1 MPPSLPFSTFRAAA
15 PAPLRGRWQALRG
28 LAALCAA
35 ALLCGCAGVTVSS
48 MSPREYLTQRRGDVL
63 TTGRVSEATEEVLR
77 VIGSDAEA
85 CADDLAECRAQLA
98 ASSGLNEEQRLAAL
112 AEVWLQVGIDGE
124 RDRSAPL
131 PPDEALDAWMESA
144 RHAWAYLFFTP
155 RGPGERAFED
165 RQTQVRDYYNFATQ
179 RVVALLFQRYQAEG
193 TRSDAPLTVG
203 AWRISSDASDLRLP
217 SDAPLPSELI
227 PAATLRFS
235 GVRNTYRRD
244 GLGTELVAVSV
255 PEPVPGSVSAQ
266 QDGLH
271 GPPHTPPPFQEM
283 PFPAA
288 TALLRFPGKTL
299 GEVLRTQ
306 DVQLTVYDPY
316 HTAQVELGGR
326 PVPLAGN
333 FTAGYGLWLA
343 RSGFATQAMRTL
355 LGWND
360 RLDAPRIHLMQPYD
374 PNRRTIVMLHGLAS
388 SPEAWIN
395 VANEVLGD
403 AQLRD
408 AYQVWQVYYPT
419 NAPLAVNQHDIR
431 EALQATLAHFDP
443 AGTARASRD
452 MVLVGHSMGG
462 VLGRLLVS
470 DTGDVLWNQIVGNTQ
485 LEDADKAQLRQDL
498 GPFLV
503 FEPLPQVSSAV
514 FIAAPHRGTPF
525 ANKTLSR
532 WLANMVTLPLA
543 LLERFGDAT
552 RMLARAQ
559 ATQSTSDGVPPRL
572 PNSIDNLA
580 DTDPF
585 VRAGAELPIS
595 PRVRYHS
602 IMGREDPAAPLAQS
616 SDGIVPYTSAHLA
629 GADSELVLTSHHSV
643 QENPRAILEIRRILR
658 EALAAPPAR

>member
-1 MPPSLPFSTFRAAA
+1 MSPTTPSPFHRTWS
-15 PAPLRGRWQALRG
+15 PAPRRTPWSVLRG

-35 ALLCGCAGVTVSS
+35 AVLCGCAGVTVSS
-48 MSPREYLTQRRGDVL
+48 MSPREYLSQRRGDVL
-63 TTGRVSEATEEVLR
+63 TSGRVSEATEEVLR
-77 VIGSDAEA
+77 VIGSDADT
-85 CADDLAECRAQLA
+85 CADDLADCRNQLA
-98 ASSGLNEEQRLAAL
+98 ASNGISEEQRLSAL
-112 AEVWLQVGIDGE
+112 AEVWLQVGLEGE

-131 PPDEALDAWMESA
+131 PQDEALDAWMESA
-144 RHAWAYLFFTP
+144 RYAWAYLFFTQ
-155 RGPGERAFED
+155 RSPGERAFED

-179 RVVALLFQRYQAEG
+179 RVVSLLFQRYRAEG
-193 TRSDAPLTVG
+193 RRSDEARTLG
-203 AWRISSDASDLRLP
+203 AWRISSNASDIRLP
-217 SDAPLPSELI
+217 SDAPLPEELI
-227 PAATLRFS
+227 PATTLRFS

-244 GLGTELVAVSV
+244 GFGTELVAASV
-255 PEPVPGSVSAQ
+255 PEPGEQ
-266 QDGLH
+266 
-271 GPPHTPPPFQEM
+271 TPAPFKEM
-283 PFPAA
+283 PYPAA

-306 DVQLTVYDPY
+306 EVQVAIYDPY
-316 HTAQVELGGR
+316 HTARVELGGQQ
-326 PVPLAGN
+326 VPLAGN

-355 LGWND
+355 LGWSD

-419 NAPLAVNQHDIR
+419 NAPLALNQHDIR
-431 EALQATLAHFDP
+431 EALVQTLAHFDP

-452 MVLVGHSMGG
+452 IVLVGHSMGG
-462 VLGRLLVS
+462 VLARLLVS
-470 DTGDVLWNQIVGNTQ
+470 ESGDTLWDEVIGRPVLPP
-485 LEDADKAQLRQDL
+485 EDQARLREDL

-503 FEPLPQVSSAV
+503 FHPMPQVSRAV

-543 LLERFGDAT
+543 VLERFGDAT
-552 RMLARAQ
+552 RTLARAQ
-559 ATQSTSDGVPPRL
+559 ATQPSSGGVPPRL

-585 VRAGAELPIS
+585 VRAAADLPIG

-602 IMGREDPAAPLAQS
+602 IMGREDPGTPLAQS
-616 SDGIVPYTSAHLA
+616 SDGIVPYGSAHLA
-629 GADSELVLTSHHSV
+629 GAESELVLTSHHSV

-658 EALAAPPAR
+658 EALAAEPVR